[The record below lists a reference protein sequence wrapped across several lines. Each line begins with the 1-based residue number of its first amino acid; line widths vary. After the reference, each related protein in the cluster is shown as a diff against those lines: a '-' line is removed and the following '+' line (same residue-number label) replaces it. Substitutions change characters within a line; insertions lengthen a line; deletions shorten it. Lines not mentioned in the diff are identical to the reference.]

1 MGGAQWEVC
10 CGWGTVGGV
19 LWVGHS
25 GRLCC
30 GWGMM
35 GGASWVGCVFND
47 TQHILQA
54 LNAQKKRF
62 AKEKKQKDEELEELR
77 QECEVKCESLCT
89 P

>member
-1 MGGAQWEVC
+1 ME
-10 CGWGTVGGV
+10 
-19 LWVGHS
+19 
-25 GRLCC
+25 
-30 GWGMM
+30 
-35 GGASWVGCVFND
+35 CVFNG

-89 P
+89 L